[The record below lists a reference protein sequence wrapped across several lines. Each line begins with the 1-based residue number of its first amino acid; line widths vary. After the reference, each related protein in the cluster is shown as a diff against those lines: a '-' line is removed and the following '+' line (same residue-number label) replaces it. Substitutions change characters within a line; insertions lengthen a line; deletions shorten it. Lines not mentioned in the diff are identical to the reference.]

1 MFTGIITDLG
11 RLESRKGGVFVFG
24 AEKSFLTKI
33 KKGSSI
39 CVNGACL
46 TVKSKSQNNFQVD
59 LMPETLRRTAF
70 DNLKRGAV
78 VNLEL
83 PMIMSGK
90 IDGHFVQGHV
100 DGTAIIKKIEKKGNS
115 HIFFFQIPQTLSRYI
130 PEKGSI
136 AVNGISLTVI
146 EAHDTFFSVG
156 IVPYTWE
163 NTMLHTAKT
172 GDRVNIEVDILAKYL
187 DKLAS
192 RICFNRHSELV
203 SESRS

>member
-1 MFTGIITDLG
+1 MFTGIISHLG
-11 RLESRKGGVFVFG
+11 KVEKIDNKTFTFN
-24 AEKSFLTKI
+24 AERSFCKQI
-33 KKGSSI
+33 KKGSSV
-39 CVNGACL
+39 CVNGVCL
-46 TVKSKSQNNFQVD
+46 TIRSKSQNNFQVD

-115 HIFFFQIPQTLSRYI
+115 HIFSFQIPQTLSRYI
-130 PEKGSI
+130 AKKGSV

-146 EAHDTFFSVG
+146 EAHNTFFSVG
-156 IVPYTWE
+156 IIPYTWE
-163 NTMLHTAKT
+163 NTMLGEAKI

-187 DKLAS
+187 DKLVKS
-192 RICFNRHSELV
+192 HFKKCKC
-203 SESRS
+203 